1 VSGFRN
7 RALWVTALVVVL
19 GYLAVANLVPRAT
32 REASPLLPDQGIRLG
47 LDLQG
52 GIHWVLGAQLD
63 AAEKR
68 ELEFMSDAL
77 DSHLK
82 EEKVEFAAVR
92 VQGDRVEVEGGDA
105 AQQAARTWIE
115 DRGFFDLRS
124 TAPVAFALGA
134 ERKQEIRQQSMDQVL
149 EVLRTRIDDP
159 DQGIPESVVTR
170 QGDTSVL
177 VQIPGGQVERT
188 RARELLKATGF
199 LEFKIVKDA
208 AQTLDALKAKYPNG
222 LPAGDVV
229 VYERDK
235 ETGRELV
242 AYLVAE
248 KADLTG
254 DFLTDA
260 RVGFDNLRRPLV
272 TFRLSPEGGE
282 LFEKITSAHRG
293 ERLAIILD
301 QRVHSAPTLQSTI
314 RTDGQITGQFTPRE
328 AADLATVLRSGSLSV
343 PVVIEEERTV
353 GPALGQDS
361 IDSGI
366 WASVVSLALIVAFCL
381 VYYRFSGTYAAAA
394 LLINMLLLVGLLSL
408 FRATLTL
415 PGLAGIV
422 LTIGMA
428 VDANVIVFER
438 IRDELRTGK
447 TPRAAIGTGYDRAFW
462 TIVDANLTTLI
473 TALVL
478 YQYGTGPIKGFG
490 VTLAVGI
497 VTSVFSAL
505 VITRL
510 FFQYYPG
517 NRPVESL
524 SI

>member
-1 VSGFRN
+1 V
-7 RALWVTALVVVL
+7 AALVIVL
-19 GYLAVANLVPRAT
+19 GYLSAANFAPRAT

-52 GIHWVLGAQLD
+52 GIHWVLGAQLET
-63 AAEKR
+63 AEKR
-68 ELEFMSDAL
+68 ELEFMRDAL
-77 DSHLK
+77 ESTLQED
-82 EEKVEFAAVR
+82 KVEFGAVR
-92 VQGDRVEVEGGDA
+92 VAGDQIEVEGGDA
-105 AQQAARTWIE
+105 AQQAAREWVY
-115 DRGFFDLRS
+115 DRGSFDLRS
-124 TAPVAFALGA
+124 SAPLAFALGDA
-134 ERKQEIRQQSMDQVL
+134 RVQELRNQSMDQVL

-170 QGDTSVL
+170 QGDASVL

-208 AQTLDALKAKYPNG
+208 AQTLDALKANHPNG
-222 LPAGDVV
+222 FAVGDTV

-272 TFRLSPEGGE
+272 TFRLSQEGGD
-282 LFEKITSAHRG
+282 LFEKITTAHRG

-361 IDSGI
+361 INSGV
-366 WASVVSLALIVAFCL
+366 WASIVSLALIVAFCF
-381 VYYRFSGTYAAAA
+381 VYYRFSGIYAAAA
-394 LLINMLLLVGLLSL
+394 LLINMLLLIGMLSM
-408 FRATLTL
+408 FQATLTL

-428 VDANVIVFER
+428 VDANVIIFER
-438 IRDELRTGK
+438 IRDELRAGK
-447 TPRAAIGTGYDRAFW
+447 SPRAAIATGYDRAFW
-462 TIVDANLTTLI
+462 TIVDANLTTLF

-490 VTLAVGI
+490 VTLSVGI
-497 VTSVFSAL
+497 ITSVFAAL

-510 FFQYYPG
+510 FFEYYPG